1 MIGVLLSH
9 TIAIAFGVI
18 YTRYN
23 LGLNTFSTGTP
34 IALKSWGCLLL
45 VFVTETL
52 LFVLV
57 AIVAS
62 GAVRWANNRLEERAR
77 SLASCSLIAPYC
89 SDSQNPIRFAG
100 LTVSRV
106 EREVNSASPAEVLD
120 DFPGLP
126 PPCSDVDRQGIG
138 NENFSAAMMERRVVN
153 D

>member
-34 IALKSWGCLLL
+34 IALKSWGYLLL

-77 SLASCSLIAPYC
+77 SFASCSVIAAATSC
-89 SDSQNPIRFAG
+89 SDSQNPIGFAG
-100 LTVSRV
+100 PTVSRV
-106 EREVNSASPAEVLD
+106 ERELNSASPAEVLD
-120 DFPGLP
+120 DFAGLP
-126 PPCSDVDRQGIG
+126 PPCSDVDRQGVG
-138 NENFSAAMMERRVVN
+138 NNFLAPR
-153 D
+153 